1 MACSRKRHKCTGF
14 LKDNKN
20 RSLNSFLKISGQVDL
35 KTLNLGFTTKQSM
48 AKIDPKKLKAQL
60 KANNARKSKADDLK
74 KNLGDSGIGRT
85 PRGRGRSA
93 VLPEITKAK
102 PTEFLMVPV
111 DQIIPNKYQPRQDF
125 DENALK
131 ELARSIEE
139 FGLIQPITVK
149 ADEKGESF
157 QLISGERRWRAS
169 KLAGLE
175 VIPAYIRKPND
186 QELAEMALVENL
198 FREDLNPIE
207 VAMTYSRLMEEF
219 QLTQEELASRVESAR
234 TSITNFLRLLK
245 LGDYAQQ
252 QVRDGKVSMG
262 HAKALAGIPNVVIQ
276 RQICEQITKK
286 ELSVRA
292 TEALV
297 KQYKEGAK
305 SPAKSKADSRKKSL
319 SPEYQKALDQ
329 LKGRLGSGKV
339 RLELKGRGKGQI
351 IIPFHTDDELTD
363 LLDHLDD

>member
-1 MACSRKRHKCTGF
+1 
-14 LKDNKN
+14 
-20 RSLNSFLKISGQVDL
+20 
-35 KTLNLGFTTKQSM
+35 M

-60 KANNARKSKADDLK
+60 KGSSIHKSKPTDLK
-74 KNLGDSGIGRT
+74 KNLGDSGIANT
-85 PRGRGRSA
+85 SKGRGRNA
-93 VLPEITKAK
+93 VLPEIKEAK

-111 DQIIPNKYQPRQDF
+111 DKIVPNKFQPRQDF
-125 DENALK
+125 DEKALE

-149 ADEKGESF
+149 ADESYENF

-169 KLAGLE
+169 KLAGLTE
-175 VIPAYIRKPND
+175 IPAYIRKPND

-219 QLTQEELASRVESAR
+219 QLTQEELARRVESAR

-252 QVRDGKVSMG
+252 QVRDGTIRMG

-276 RQICEQITKK
+276 RQICEQVTQKD
-286 ELSVRA
+286 LSVRA

-297 KQYKEGAK
+297 KQYKEAGSTAIK
-305 SPAKSKADSRKKSL
+305 TKNSPSKKTL

-329 LKGRLGSGKV
+329 LKGRLGSGKI
-339 RLELKGRGKGQI
+339 RLELKEKGKGQI
-351 IIPFHTDDELTD
+351 VIPFHSHDELTD
-363 LLDHLDD
+363 LLDHLEE

>member
-1 MACSRKRHKCTGF
+1 
-14 LKDNKN
+14 
-20 RSLNSFLKISGQVDL
+20 
-35 KTLNLGFTTKQSM
+35 M

-60 KANNARKSKADDLK
+60 KANSARKSKADDLK

-85 PRGRGRSA
+85 GKGRGRSA
-93 VLPEITKAK
+93 VLPEIKKAK

-111 DQIIPNKYQPRQDF
+111 DKIIPNKFQPRQDF
-125 DENALK
+125 DQKALE

-149 ADEKGESF
+149 ADEKAESF
-157 QLISGERRWRAS
+157 QLISGERRWRAA
-169 KLAGLE
+169 KLAGLTE
-175 VIPAYIRKPND
+175 IPAYIRKPND

-219 QLTQEELASRVESAR
+219 QLTQEELARRVESAR

-252 QVRDGKVSMG
+252 QVRDGKISMG

-286 ELSVRA
+286 DLSVRA
-292 TEALV
+292 TEGLV
-297 KQYKEGAK
+297 KQYKAAGSTKTSPKE
-305 SPAKSKADSRKKSL
+305 SPAKKNL
-319 SPEYQKALDQ
+319 SPEYQKVLDQ

-339 RLELKGRGKGQI
+339 RLELKGKGKGQI
-351 IIPFHTDDELTD
+351 VIPFHTDDELTD
-363 LLDHLDD
+363 LLDHLEE